1 MNNYS
6 RHLYIAK
13 AFITAVALVLLVYTS
28 MPARCYWKDL
38 QQEYLTAWA
47 LRDGI
52 DIFTPLNELSAR
64 YFPVTTSAPDSSPHP
79 PFLALVSL
87 PLTLMPF
94 PVVVMLWLAINIA
107 LLIAVGRWL
116 GLSVQGTLFPLAW
129 PPLLFVL
136 HVGNFELLILAL
148 AMLGWRAAAAGRDMH
163 AGLWLGIAAAIKL
176 YPILLLV
183 PFVVRWRV
191 RLLMAAGLVII
202 LSQLGGLVTV
212 GISGMVRYY
221 GEILP
226 AVSAKYQHL
235 ARNTSPYGALLRWFG
250 GSTNVEPLLHAPG
263 VVLPVTIAI
272 SLFALLALAR
282 LEPEA
287 APVAILS
294 CSSRSLG
301 YVCNVGFTA
310 DNHSAALTKPE
321 ARSITCGSGCVCYTA
336 VGGEP
341 VIDTAI
347 PTDAIARQRG
357 KFVGGRVINNPAG
370 WNCRL
375 TGSVHNTAFRAFAQP
390 S

>member
-1 MNNYS
+1 M
-6 RHLYIAK
+6 
-13 AFITAVALVLLVYTS
+13 
-28 MPARCYWKDL
+28 AR
-38 QQEYLTAWA
+38 T
-47 LRDGI
+47 LR
-52 DIFTPLNELSAR
+52 AR
-64 YFPVTTSAPDSSPHP
+64 DP
-79 PFLALVSL
+79 
-87 PLTLMPF
+87 
-94 PVVVMLWLAINIA
+94 
-107 LLIAVGRWL
+107 
-116 GLSVQGTLFPLAW
+116 FPLAW

-202 LSQLGGLVTV
+202 LSRALGGLVTV

-235 ARNTSPYGALLRWFG
+235 ALNTSPYGALLRWFG

-272 SLFALLALAR
+272 SLFALLALCQTRTGSSASGNF
-282 LEPEA
+282 
-287 APVAILS
+287 S

-357 KFVGGRVINNPAG
+357 KFVGGRVI
-370 WNCRL
+370 
-375 TGSVHNTAFRAFAQP
+375 
-390 S
+390 

>member
-1 MNNYS
+1 MVGHRKHRTVNRS
-6 RHLYIAK
+6 RK
-13 AFITAVALVLLVYTS
+13 
-28 MPARCYWKDL
+28 MAR
-38 QQEYLTAWA
+38 T
-47 LRDGI
+47 LR
-52 DIFTPLNELSAR
+52 AR
-64 YFPVTTSAPDSSPHP
+64 D
-79 PFLALVSL
+79 PFL
-87 PLTLMPF
+87 
-94 PVVVMLWLAINIA
+94 
-107 LLIAVGRWL
+107 
-116 GLSVQGTLFPLAW
+116 LAW

-148 AMLGWRAAAAGRDMH
+148 AMLGWRAAAAGRDVH

-235 ARNTSPYGALLRWFG
+235 ALNTSPYGALLRWFG
-250 GSTNVEPLLHAPG
+250 GATNVEPLLHAPG

-287 APVAILS
+287 APVAILVALPAVWGTYVTLALPQIIILLRS
-294 CSSRSLG
+294 PSRRR
-301 YVCNVGFTA
+301 
-310 DNHSAALTKPE
+310 AALLAAVAASVTLPWVVNPSLILLSQLM
-321 ARSITCGSGCVCYTA
+321 RLHGSAESLAYYHIDSVCY
-336 VGGEP
+336 
-341 VIDTAI
+341 
-347 PTDAIARQRG
+347 RR
-357 KFVGGRVINNPAG
+357 
-370 WNCRL
+370 
-375 TGSVHNTAFRAFAQP
+375 AQP
-390 S
+390 SFRNWFRKTYITPERFCE